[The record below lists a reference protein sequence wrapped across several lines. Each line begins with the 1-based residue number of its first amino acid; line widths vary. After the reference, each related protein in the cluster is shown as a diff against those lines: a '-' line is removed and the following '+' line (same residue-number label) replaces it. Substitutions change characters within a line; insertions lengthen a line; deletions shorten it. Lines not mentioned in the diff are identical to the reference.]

1 MNPFEVVFL
10 SLLAACLGF
19 VTGELRKGPYH
30 YVYTPP
36 IESLTLPE
44 PTIPIS
50 PYSDQWVSPSEAK
63 RRLRLTLFLTQLGNT
78 ASPTETI
85 NQIPS
90 SSPLSIAGSRA
101 VVLTPTLT
109 PDSVQYR
116 HRQPH
121 NSERRKKKRRQ
132 KHPSKFRRNRNHKGP
147 FRRRYHKGGAGGSP
161 QSRDGTCLGHCTN
174 MFACMLQGG
183 RPETKRSSNC
193 PGIFH
198 VCCSRWTSSSSTSG
212 PAQSPPLP
220 PSPPSPSVPFS
231 AERPYSQEPLYSSAS
246 LREAPSLAIGGQRGS
261 HRAPKHLRFQ
271 QSLRPQ
277 KSGRALA
284 IIDEPEQ
291 NLISYSSASIATA
304 STTIPL
310 TIVPADHH
318 HQHGVPIPLT
328 SVEETFL
335 ESENIVPD
343 YDFRDVYYDA
353 AIPPEDGYLH
363 CGVSRNANRRIM
375 GGLDAGYGQ
384 FPWTAHIKI
393 RGPNID
399 KECGGTLINERWVL
413 TAGHCTQYCINVPLC
428 GIEIPQHEI
437 TYKVILGEYDQLENE
452 PVLPDAYMA
461 IDVIRHPLYRN
472 VMRLRD
478 NGYVESEPR
487 YDLALLMLDREVKLA
502 PNVAPIC
509 LPTPE
514 FHVLA
519 PGTPSTVVGWG
530 RVGKDSKAPHSN
542 VLQAATIPILSDNQC
557 LSETGLS
564 NFDDQICAGNS
575 NSDVSACP
583 GDSGGALQVQ
593 DDEGRWMIVGVVSN
607 GPSVCGLQP
616 VIFHKIA
623 KTLSWITNVMERQQ
637 LNVP

>member
-1 MNPFEVVFL
+1 MNPFEVIFL

-36 IESLTLPE
+36 IESLTQPE

-63 RRLRLTLFLTQLGNT
+63 RRLRLTLFLTQLGT
-78 ASPTETI
+78 ASASPSKNI

-90 SSPLSIAGSRA
+90 SSPPLSIAGSRA
-101 VVLTPTLT
+101 VVLTPTFPTLT
-109 PDSVQYR
+109 QDRVQYR
-116 HRQPH
+116 HH
-121 NSERRKKKRRQ
+121 NERRKKKKKKKQ
-132 KHPSKFRRNRNHKGP
+132 AKFRRNRNHKGP
-147 FRRRYHKGGAGGSP
+147 FRRGYHRDGPTGAGRSP
-161 QSRDGTCLGHCTN
+161 QNRDGACLGHCTN

-198 VCCSRWTSSSSTSG
+198 VCCSRWTSSSGSSG
-212 PAQSPPLP
+212 PAQSPPS
-220 PSPPSPSVPFS
+220 PSPPSVSFS
-231 AERPYSQEPLYSSAS
+231 ERPHSQEPLYSSAS
-246 LREAPSLAIGGQRGS
+246 LREAPSLAVGGQQGS

-304 STTIPL
+304 ATTIPL
-310 TIVPADHH
+310 TIVPTDHH
-318 HQHGVPIPLT
+318 HGVPIPLT
-328 SVEETFL
+328 SSEETFL

-343 YDFRDVYYDA
+343 YDFRDNVYYDT
-353 AIPPEDGYLH
+353 ISPEDGYLH

-399 KECGGTLINERWVL
+399 KECGGTLISERWVL

-514 FHVLA
+514 FQVLA

-542 VLQAATIPILSDNQC
+542 VLQAATIPILSDSQC

-637 LNVP
+637 PNVP